1 MLGRFLEAMM
11 MRRWL
16 AGVLGTMA
24 LAVGTVDLT
33 AQQFP
38 APPGWK
44 WVTAKDARL
53 VDTLDPAEGSWLFG
67 TMAPGWHITTRP
79 SVILFEPRYTISGRF
94 TVESEAV
101 LFPGTSAAGFG
112 VFVGGADLESQPRYA
127 AFLIRRDGSVAIES
141 VDAGRSTLLVNWT
154 KASAVLPGSDAGEPA
169 RNVLRVDGEADVV
182 RFSVN
187 GNLVAEVPRKSAS
200 FDGIVG
206 LQVGDNLNLHIT
218 NLDVTHRLALP
229 RRGK

>member
-1 MLGRFLEAMM
+1 MLSKLLVAA
-11 MRRWL
+11 L
-16 AGVLGTMA
+16 VIGTI
-24 LAVGTVDLT
+24 DLT

-44 WVTAKDARL
+44 WVTAKEAKL

-79 SVILFEPRYTISGRF
+79 AVILFEPRYATRGRF
-94 TVESEAV
+94 TVESEIF

-112 VFVGGADLESQPRYA
+112 LFVGGADLEGKPRYS
-127 AFLIRRDGSVAIES
+127 AFLIRRDGSVAIEW

-154 KASAVLPGSDAGEPA
+154 KASGVLPGSDAGEPA
-169 RNVLRVDGEADVV
+169 KNVLRVDGEADVV

-187 GNLVAEVPRKSAS
+187 GSAVAEVPRTSANV
-200 FDGIVG
+200 DGIVG
-206 LQVGDNLNLHIT
+206 LKVGDNLNLHVT

>member
-1 MLGRFLEAMM
+1 M

-16 AGVLGTMA
+16 ARTLGTVA
-24 LAVGTVDLT
+24 LAAIGTVALAAHT
-33 AQQFP
+33 FQ

-44 WVTAKDARL
+44 WVTANEAKL
-53 VDTLDPAEGSWLFG
+53 VDTLDPPEGSWLFG

-79 SVILFEPRYTISGRF
+79 PVILFEPRYATTGRF
-94 TVESEAV
+94 SVESEIF
-101 LFPGTSAAGFG
+101 LFPGASAAGFG
-112 VFVGGADLESQPRYA
+112 LFVGGADLEGKPRYA
-127 AFLIRRDGSVAIES
+127 AFLIRRDGHVAIET
-141 VDAGRSTLLVNWT
+141 VHAGRATLLVNWT
-154 KASAVLPGSDAGEPA
+154 KAPGVLPGGEAGDPA

-187 GNLVAEVPRKSAS
+187 GNVVADVPRTSAA

-206 LQVGDNLNLHIT
+206 LKVGGDLNLHVT

-229 RRGK
+229 RRSK

>member
-1 MLGRFLEAMM
+1 MLSRLLVALM
-11 MRRWL
+11 
-16 AGVLGTMA
+16 AIGT
-24 LAVGTVDLT
+24 LDLT

-44 WVTAKDARL
+44 WVTAKEAKL
-53 VDTLDPAEGSWLFG
+53 VDTLDPADGSWLFG

-79 SVILFEPRYTISGRF
+79 TVILFEPRYATSGRF
-94 TVESEAV
+94 TVESEIF
-101 LFPGTSAAGFG
+101 LFPGTSAASFG
-112 VFVGGADLESQPRYA
+112 LFVGGADLESKPRYA

-154 KASAVLPGSDAGEPA
+154 KASGVLPGSGAGEPA
-169 RNVLRVDGEADVV
+169 KNVLRVDGEADVV

-187 GNLVAEVPRKSAS
+187 GSVVAEVPRKSAS
-200 FDGIVG
+200 FDGMVG
-206 LQVGDNLNLHIT
+206 LKVGDNLNLHVT

-229 RRGK
+229 RRAK

>member
-1 MLGRFLEAMM
+1 MLSKLLVAI
-11 MRRWL
+11 L
-16 AGVLGTMA
+16 AAGTI
-24 LAVGTVDLT
+24 DLT

-38 APPGWK
+38 APSGWK
-44 WVTAKDARL
+44 WVTAKDAKL

-79 SVILFEPRYTISGRF
+79 PVILFEPRHATSGRF
-94 TVESEAV
+94 TVESEIF

-112 VFVGGADLESQPRYA
+112 LFVGGADLAGKSRYA

-154 KASAVLPGSDAGEPA
+154 KGSGVLVGSDGGEPA
-169 RNVLRVDGEADVV
+169 KNLLRVDGEADVV

-187 GNLVAEVPRKSAS
+187 GSAVAEVPRKSAN

-206 LQVGDNLNLHIT
+206 LKVGDNLNLHVT

-229 RRGK
+229 RRAK